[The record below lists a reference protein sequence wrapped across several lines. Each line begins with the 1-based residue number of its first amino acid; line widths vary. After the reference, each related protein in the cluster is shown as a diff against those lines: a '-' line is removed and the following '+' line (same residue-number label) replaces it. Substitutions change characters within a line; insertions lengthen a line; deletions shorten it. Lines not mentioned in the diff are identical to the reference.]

1 MWQESVINTSSMC
14 GFWSVNSMVISIY
27 GLWNYH
33 TIHINHQT
41 RNLKAHYISVY
52 LHLYKYLSI
61 FTLVKK
67 LKEHL
72 KTSDLNCKKKKNN
85 NKIFWIS
92 ILIRTGSCVMKER
105 KLQRAEVKDT
115 EYQSGKTMQASPLYW
130 NLLAVTQICLAL
142 TCLYTCLITL

>member
-72 KTSDLNCKKKKNN
+72 KTSDLNCKKKIIIIIKSSGYLY
-85 NKIFWIS
+85 WYG
-92 ILIRTGSCVMKER
+92 LDHVLWR